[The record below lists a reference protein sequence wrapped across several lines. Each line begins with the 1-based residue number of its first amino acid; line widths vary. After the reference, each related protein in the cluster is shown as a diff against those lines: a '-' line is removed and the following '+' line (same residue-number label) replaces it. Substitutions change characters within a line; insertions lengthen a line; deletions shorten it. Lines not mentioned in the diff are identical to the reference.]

1 MGINIDLNSGN
12 VPDKAYDDLAHP
24 SAKAVGEI
32 AGLLPRAIKA
42 ALTPIEKWILNKEYS
57 LAETKKLLEEKLKD
71 ADPERI
77 KTPDAYVA
85 VPALQA
91 IAYTMDNETLRD
103 LYANLLAKSMQ
114 EDTAETVHPAFVEII
129 KQLSPDDAYTLQCFK
144 ISHNLPIVNICG
156 TPPDLMLKVSGYS
169 NVHMVLHQNV
179 FIANSK
185 IGDINRQSTSVSS
198 LARLGL
204 VDIAFDGASLTTSY
218 KDFEKL
224 DIFKDS
230 FNEVMKA
237 VYIEKGRVCLNP
249 FGRSF
254 INVCL

>member
-1 MGINIDLNSGN
+1 
-12 VPDKAYDDLAHP
+12 
-24 SAKAVGEI
+24 
-32 AGLLPRAIKA
+32 
-42 ALTPIEKWILNKEYS
+42 
-57 LAETKKLLEEKLKD
+57 
-71 ADPERI
+71 
-77 KTPDAYVA
+77 
-85 VPALQA
+85 
-91 IAYTMDNETLRD
+91 
-103 LYANLLAKSMQ
+103 
-114 EDTAETVHPAFVEII
+114 
-129 KQLSPDDAYTLQCFK
+129 
-144 ISHNLPIVNICG
+144 
-156 TPPDLMLKVSGYS
+156 
-169 NVHMVLHQNV
+169 MVLHQNV

-204 VDIAFDGASLTTSY
+204 VDIAFDGARLTTSY